1 MHAENQVRV
10 DSLDVYSSYSHGSTV
25 TFGRLIR
32 FYIKIY
38 KRRTS
43 SGELRGYFRM
53 RSCIGVEIL
62 TGSLCL
68 EFGELLVMPH
78 C

>member
-1 MHAENQVRV
+1 MHAGKQVRV
-10 DSLDVYSSYSHGSTV
+10 DSLDLHSSYSHGSIV

-32 FYIKIY
+32 F
-38 KRRTS
+38 
-43 SGELRGYFRM
+43 
-53 RSCIGVEIL
+53 
-62 TGSLCL
+62 LCL